1 MTIVNRLLLTLGV
14 ALLGLI
20 AVGANGLYQQQ
31 AASKL
36 FEDEINNVA
45 PSVRDLNAATYA
57 FIKVRGAVIKGGM
70 TEAGDLAT
78 RQIAAGDAEEA
89 AKQIADALAK
99 YEKND
104 IFDDRDRALLNDD
117 KAKAA
122 ALQDELHK
130 FFGLLASGNQDV
142 EARKQGQGPL
152 RSAGNELRAALE
164 KHVEYNLKLAFDSLE
179 TNKRANT
186 AATVQALAIIGVV
199 LLILAYM
206 SFTLVRTIGGG
217 LAGIRSTL
225 QTVSQSL
232 DFTQRAKDDG
242 KDEISQTAAAF
253 NALLERLQDNLR
265 SILDGAKQVASSAQ
279 ALAQTASQVAA
290 TADSQSA
297 SSASMAST
305 IEQMTVS
312 VNHVAVRAEESR
324 SLAENAGSL
333 ASQGSQTISQ
343 TIHDIHEISQ
353 VVDRAADSIR
363 ELDSYSA
370 KVDSVVSMIKDIAD
384 QTNLL
389 ALNAAIEAAR
399 AGESGRG
406 FAVVADEVRKLA
418 ERTSAATQEISD
430 TINAMRDRSRQATEQ
445 MQNAEALVRNGVN
458 RADEADH
465 SIQQIGSATGNTVHM
480 AAEISDAI
488 KEQGHASNNIAAQVE
503 RVAQMTE
510 ESSAAAQEV
519 AASARRLDELARQQ
533 IATLDSYR
541 L

>member
-14 ALLGLI
+14 ALLGLV
-20 AVGANGLYQQQ
+20 AVGVNGLYQQR

-70 TEAGDLAT
+70 APAGDQAT
-78 RQIAAGDAEEA
+78 RQSAANDAEA
-89 AKQIADALAK
+89 AVKEVVAALAK
-99 YEKND
+99 YEKGD
-104 IFDDRDRALLNDD
+104 VFDERDRALLDDD

-122 ALQDELHK
+122 IFQNVLHK
-130 FFGLLASGNQDV
+130 FFTLLASGHDDE
-142 EARKQGQGPL
+142 EARKLVQGPL
-152 RSAGNELRAALE
+152 LSAGNAFRTALE

-179 TNKRANT
+179 TNRRANS
-186 AATVQALAIIGVV
+186 AATIQALAIIGVA
-199 LLILAYM
+199 LLVLAYM
-206 SFTLVRTIGGG
+206 SFTLVRTINGG
-217 LAGIRSTL
+217 LSGIRSTL

-232 DFTQRAKDDG
+232 DFTQRAKADG
-242 KDEISQTAAAF
+242 KDEISQTAVAF
-253 NALLERLQDNLR
+253 NALLERLQGNLR

-363 ELDSYSA
+363 ELDSYSV
-370 KVDSVVSMIKDIAD
+370 KVDSVVNMIKEIAD

-418 ERTSAATQEISD
+418 ERTSASTQEISD
-430 TINAMRDRSRQATEQ
+430 TINAMRERSRHATEQ